1 MGSWWGVRT
10 CFRTRCQGTVF
21 NCIFCRVSHEDHF
34 RAIKEVRK
42 YGFRM
47 LRLWKGWAPPQPN
60 WLVDDDLCLPWWA
73 MMSFFLFLFMTN
85 GGWLSLSASNFGRTS
100 ACHGHN
106 SILDQDIRYS
116 NQKCQN
122 HMPIGREHLQVL
134 RVSPCFPHD
143 MSRFPVHFPTN
154 PVSVRWTYSP
164 LVEQSS
170 GQATWTK
177 IAEVSGWL
185 GHQLSW

>member
-1 MGSWWGVRT
+1 MYFISIFGWMGSWWGVRT

-21 NCIFCRVSHEDHF
+21 FAGLAMKTTSELSKKYVSTDSECY
-34 RAIKEVRK
+34 AC
-42 YGFRM
+42 GRM
-47 LRLWKGWAPPQPN
+47 SPTTAQLASGWWP
-60 WLVDDDLCLPWWA
+60 LST
-73 MMSFFLFLFMTN
+73 MMSHDEFFLFLFMTN

-122 HMPIGREHLQVL
+122 HMPIGREHLQIL
-134 RVSPCFPHD
+134 RFSPCFPHD
-143 MSRFPVHFPTN
+143 MSRFPVNFPTN

-164 LVEQSS
+164 LVE
-170 GQATWTK
+170 
-177 IAEVSGWL
+177 
-185 GHQLSW
+185 

>member
-1 MGSWWGVRT
+1 MGGENMFQNKMPSY
-10 CFRTRCQGTVF
+10 
-21 NCIFCRVSHEDHF
+21 CIFCRVSHEDHF

-47 LRLWKGWAPPQPN
+47 LRFWKGWAPPQPN

-73 MMSFFLFLFMTN
+73 MVSCFFLFLFMTN

-134 RVSPCFPHD
+134 RFSPCFPHD
-143 MSRFPVHFPTN
+143 MSRFPVDFPTN

-170 GQATWTK
+170 GQAT
-177 IAEVSGWL
+177 
-185 GHQLSW
+185 